1 MIQAIKR
8 YLCDQERKKFKKQEE
23 QRPIV
28 TGRYPNIFQIPCM
41 NYNYLA
47 GSPDVISP
55 KTYDPDYRMD
65 VFFDNTVQMR
75 VPIIISIHGG
85 GLMTGS
91 KEFNQAMCLE
101 FARKQFL
108 VFAIEYPKIPEH
120 TIDEMLEAVI
130 AAIKMIVYSA
140 PHLGGDPENVFLL
153 GDSAGAF
160 LAIYATAIIHNPKL
174 AEEFGIQTD
183 LSGLFIKG
191 LGLISGLFYTASK
204 DRYGLFYMVLLY
216 GRDMKNAMIRKY
228 RNPESQEIM
237 ESLPPC
243 IFITSEGDFLKK
255 QSITFCKALQKNGV
269 HVLLQDYLDP
279 ELVHDFPVF
288 QGDRKET
295 GDAIR
300 KICSFFWDCA
310 ENNTLDME

>member
-8 YLCDQERKKFKKQEE
+8 FLCDQERKKFKEQEA
-23 QRPIV
+23 QRPVI
-28 TGRYPNIFQIPCM
+28 TGRYPNIFQIPCV

-47 GSPDVISP
+47 GSPDVTSP

-130 AAIKMIVYSA
+130 SAIKMIVYSA
-140 PHLGGDPENVFLL
+140 PHLGGDPENVFLV

-160 LAIYATAIIHNPKL
+160 LAVYAASIINNAKL
-174 AEEFGIQTD
+174 AEEFGTQTD
-183 LSGLFIKG
+183 LSGLYIKG
-191 LGLISGLFYTASK
+191 LGLISGLFYTASR
-204 DRYGLFYMVLLY
+204 DRYGLFYKAMLY
-216 GRDMKNAMIRKY
+216 GKDMKNAMVRKY
-228 RNPESQEIM
+228 RNPESPEIID
-237 ESLPPC
+237 SLPPC

-255 QSITFCKALQKNGV
+255 QSVSFCKALQQKGV
-269 HVLLQDYLDP
+269 YVLLDDYLDAT
-279 ELVHDFPVF
+279 LVHDFPVF
-288 QGDRKET
+288 QNDRKES

-300 KICSFFWDCA
+300 KICSFFWDCE
-310 ENNTLDME
+310 ENNPME